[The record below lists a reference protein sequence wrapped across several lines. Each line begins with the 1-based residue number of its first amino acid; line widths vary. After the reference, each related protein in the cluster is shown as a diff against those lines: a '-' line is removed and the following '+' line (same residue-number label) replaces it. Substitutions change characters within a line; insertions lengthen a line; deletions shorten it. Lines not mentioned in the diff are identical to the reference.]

1 MEESGHIQ
9 FSSIFYGKAFS
20 INGRYY
26 IDLAEESL
34 EKIVSKLRELDV
46 DEHMQADSINLKE
59 GEQVKFFDYDK
70 NVNNVE
76 YYEILEDLM
85 ERWENEI
92 VEFKEAKGGYDTDK
106 IGRYFSAISNEA
118 NLRNQQ
124 YGWLVFGVSEKDKV
138 KHVVG
143 TAYKKGDKSLLEKF
157 KYEIARDTTNGMTFY
172 DIIELLPVVNGKE
185 LRVLMFKIPAAATG
199 IPTDWK
205 TNYYERSGE
214 SLVPL
219 KQYKIDAIRS
229 QERKDWS
236 KQIIEGATIDNLDQG
251 AIQLAREK
259 YKEKMAQEPISKE
272 VDGMSDEQFLTKM
285 KLLIGGK
292 VTNATMLLLGNS
304 DFDYLF
310 TAAPS
315 IMWRLYGA
323 DGTDKDYAIFKIPF
337 INVVDKVFAKVRNLT
352 YRYMP
357 NQMTLFPMETEQY
370 DSWLMRELLNNSI
383 AHSNYQLG
391 GRIYVNEFDDK
402 IKITNPGDFIPQKI
416 ENVLEVSYNPPFYRN
431 QLLAEA
437 MVAFHMID
445 TATLGIRRAYNIQ
458 KAKYFPM
465 PDYDFSS
472 GVQVEVTVYGKT
484 LDDNYM
490 HILYDH
496 PELNLQDA
504 FLLDRVQKG
513 VQIEKK
519 DADRLR
525 ALKLVEG
532 RLGSLYLSASVAK
545 SIEDQAGYIKNK
557 GLDDQYYK
565 TLIVEYLKQYSKA
578 NRKEVDKLLWDKLP
592 DSLSDDQKKYKI
604 HNLLTALKNKNI
616 IEKDGENQRKVNWI
630 LKD

>member
-1 MEESGHIQ
+1 MQ
-9 FSSIFYGKAFS
+9 FFS
-20 INGRYY
+20 
-26 IDLAEESL
+26 
-34 EKIVSKLRELDV
+34 
-46 DEHMQADSINLKE
+46 
-59 GEQVKFFDYDK
+59 YDK
-70 NVNNVE
+70 NSNNAE
-76 YYEILEDLM
+76 YYEILESHM
-85 ERWENEI
+85 ERWEHEI

-124 YGWLVFGVSEKDKV
+124 YGWLIFGVSEKGKI

-143 TAYKKGDKSLLEKF
+143 TAYKKGEKSLLEKF

-172 DIIELLPVVNGKE
+172 DIIELFPIVEGKS

-236 KQIIEGATIDNLDQG
+236 KQVIEGSSIEHLDKD

-272 VDGMSDEQFLTKM
+272 VDEMTDEQFLTKM
-285 KLLIGGK
+285 KLLRNGK
-292 VTNATMLLLGNS
+292 VTNAGMLLLGNA
-304 DFDYLF
+304 DYDYLF
-310 TAAPS
+310 TSAPS

-323 DGTDKDYAIFKIPF
+323 DGIDKDYAIFKIPF
-337 INVVDKVFAKVRNLT
+337 INVVDKVFKKVRNLI

-370 DSWLMRELLNNSI
+370 DSWLVRELLNNCI

-402 IKITNPGDFIPQKI
+402 IKFSNPGDFIPQKI

-437 MVAFHMID
+437 MVGFHMID

-465 PDYDFSS
+465 PDYDVSS
-472 GVQVEVTVYGKT
+472 GIQVDVTVYGKT
-484 LDDNYM
+484 LNDNYM
-490 HILYDH
+490 HILYEHQD
-496 PELNLQDA
+496 LDLQEV

-513 VQIEKK
+513 LPLEKG
-519 DADRLR
+519 DANRLR

-545 SIEDQAGYIKNK
+545 SIEDEAGYIKNK
-557 GLDDQYYK
+557 GFDDQYYK
-565 TLIVEYLKQYSKA
+565 DLIVEYLKKYEKA
-578 NRKEVDKLLWDKLP
+578 NRKEIDKLLWDKLP
-592 DSLSDDQKKYKI
+592 DSLSDVQKKNKI
-604 HNLLTALKNKNI
+604 HNMLTALKRKGIIDKDNKN
-616 IEKDGENQRKVNWI
+616 QQTSSWI
-630 LKD
+630 LC